1 MSEERERLI
10 LLRLSAELTTKGRG
24 TRRRFTRKLA
34 ENVREALRSTGHPCH
49 VESQWT
55 RLFARSA
62 APDAVEAL
70 TRVPGLS
77 SISVVEGRC
86 AAELDEIV
94 RVGTE
99 LFAERV
105 KGRSYAVRAHRAGT
119 HSFRSIDIH
128 RQLGAALNPGAR
140 VDLSNPEVEVEVEV
154 RDQWAYFFSGRTPA
168 LGGLPLGVEGRAV
181 CLISGGFDSAV
192 AAWLML
198 KRGVELDYVFCNLA
212 GEAYESSVVQVS
224 RVLSERWSYGTRP
237 ALHVVDFGAPLD
249 ELRAHSQPRFW
260 QLVLKRLMYR
270 AARQI
275 AAETGALAIVT
286 GEAIGQVSS
295 QTLAN
300 LAAIEGAVD
309 LPVLR
314 PLVGFDKGEIVDLT
328 RRIGTFD
335 LSARVK
341 EYCAIAPGNPVTRA
355 TPAAAAAEEAK
366 LDAAVIGRAV
376 EARRVL
382 RLGELTAADMVESYL
397 FTEEVPENAVV
408 IDVRGED
415 EWGAWH
421 YPGSLRRDPWELAE
435 HLRELDRDRTYL
447 LYCDAGTQAVF
458 LAERMQREGLEAYAF
473 RGGTHSLRARAADAG
488 S

>member
-1 MSEERERLI
+1 MSDEREELF

-34 ENVREALRSTGHPCH
+34 ENVREALESTGYPCH
-49 VESQWT
+49 VDSQWT

-62 APDAVEAL
+62 APDAVDAL

-77 SISVVEGRC
+77 SISLVEGQC

-94 RVGTE
+94 RLGTE

-105 KGRSYAVRAHRAGT
+105 KGRTYAVRARRAGE
-119 HSFRSIDIH
+119 HSFSSKDIH
-128 RQLGAALNPGAR
+128 QRLGAALNPGAT
-140 VDLSNPEVEVEVEV
+140 VDLGHPEVEVEVEV
-154 RDQWAYFFSGRTPA
+154 RDQRAYFFSGRTPA

-181 CLISGGFDSAV
+181 CLISGGFDSAA

-198 KRGVELDYVFCNLA
+198 KRGVALDYVFCNLA
-212 GEAYESSVVQVS
+212 GEAYESSVVQVT
-224 RVLSERWSYGTRP
+224 RVLSEHWSYGTRP
-237 ALHVVDFGAPLD
+237 TLHVIDFGAPLD
-249 ELRAHSQPRFW
+249 NLRAHAQPRFW
-260 QLVLKRLMYR
+260 QLTLKRLMYR
-270 AARQI
+270 AASEV
-275 AAETGALAIVT
+275 AAATGALAIVT

-300 LAAIEGAVD
+300 LAAIEGAVE

-314 PLVGFDKGEIVDLT
+314 PLVGFDKGEIVELT

-335 LSARVK
+335 LSSKVK
-341 EYCAIAPGNPVTRA
+341 EYCAIAPGSPVTHA
-355 TPAAAAAEEAK
+355 TPKAAADEDRK
-366 LDAAVIGRAV
+366 LDPTVLDAAVRD
-376 EARRVL
+376 RRVL

-397 FTEEVPENAVV
+397 YTAEVPESAVV

-415 EWGAWH
+415 EWEEWH
-421 YPGSLRRDPWELAE
+421 YPGALRRDPWELAE
-435 HLRELDRDRTYL
+435 KIGELDRDRNYV

-458 LAERMQREGLEAYAF
+458 LAERMQKAGIEAYAY
-473 RGGTHSLRARAADAG
+473 RGGTRTLRARSQAPDT
-488 S
+488 